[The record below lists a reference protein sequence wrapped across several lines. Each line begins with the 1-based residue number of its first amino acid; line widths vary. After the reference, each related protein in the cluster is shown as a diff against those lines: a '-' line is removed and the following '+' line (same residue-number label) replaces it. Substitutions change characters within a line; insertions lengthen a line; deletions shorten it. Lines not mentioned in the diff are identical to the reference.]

1 MGQATDILVLDQ
13 WSRMH
18 LTLTSDRVRHLL
30 DKVVQETQECLTAIE
45 LDEQTA
51 GRLGEVARSA
61 GLVREQLAALEHDL
75 VGNRVA

>member
-1 MGQATDILVLDQ
+1 MSQTTDIHVLDQ

-30 DKVVQETQECLTAIE
+30 DKVVQETRECLTAIE

-51 GRLGEVARSA
+51 DRLDEVARSA
-61 GLVREQLAALEHDL
+61 GMVREQLNQLELHL
-75 VGNRVA
+75 AGHRIA